1 MRIVG
6 RRRFLDTAN
15 QRLSTPLARK
25 AAAGAYAPPF
35 SFHRQTTEPAAALS
49 PAGYQKAIPPLR
61 SNTCPTDEPAS
72 DDARKA
78 TIPATSSGVW

>member
-1 MRIVG
+1 MPIMG
-6 RRRFLDTAN
+6 RRRFLNTAN
-15 QRLSTPLARK
+15 QRLSTLLARNT
-25 AAAGAYAPPF
+25 AAGAYTPP
-35 SFHRQTTEPAAALS
+35 FHRQTTEPIAALS
-49 PAGYQKAIPPLR
+49 ADGYQKAIPPLR